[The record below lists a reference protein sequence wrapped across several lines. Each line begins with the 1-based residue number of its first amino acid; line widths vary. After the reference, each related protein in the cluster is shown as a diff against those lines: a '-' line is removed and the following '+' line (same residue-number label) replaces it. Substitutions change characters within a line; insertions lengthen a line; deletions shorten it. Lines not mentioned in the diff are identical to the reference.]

1 MMRDMILAL
10 TILAAPAS
18 AQVAP
23 AAQVADAAR
32 AAMAQTGAKGLAI
45 AVIDRGKVASVQTFG
60 ARNAKGAPLDPTTI
74 MYGASITK
82 TVFAHLVLQLVD
94 EGRIDLDAP
103 IAKYLAK
110 PLPDYG
116 NLDAYGNWGDLAG
129 DERWRA
135 ITPRHLLTH
144 SAGFANFHWD
154 EPDRK
159 LRIHF
164 APGSR
169 YAYSGEGIMLL
180 QFVLE
185 AGLGLKVGDELQ
197 RRIFDPFGMPDT
209 SLIWRPAFARNLA
222 DGWRIDGSV
231 EPHDD
236 RSRVRA
242 AGSMDTTIADIA
254 RFAAALV
261 RGDRLS
267 KRAHAEM
274 RRISLPITTAAQFP
288 SLTPEAPPA
297 KRHPGIGAGLG
308 LVAFSGPQ
316 GRGVF
321 KGGHND
327 STGNT
332 MVCVDKGKRCV
343 VILANDVRA
352 EAAFPALVRAVLGE
366 TGVPY
371 RWEYPGLKAY

>member
-1 MMRDMILAL
+1 
-10 TILAAPAS
+10 
-18 AQVAP
+18 
-23 AAQVADAAR
+23 
-32 AAMAQTGAKGLAI
+32 
-45 AVIDRGKVASVQTFG
+45 
-60 ARNAKGAPLDPTTI
+60 
-74 MYGASITK
+74 
-82 TVFAHLVLQLVD
+82 
-94 EGRIDLDAP
+94 
-103 IAKYLAK
+103 
-110 PLPDYG
+110 
-116 NLDAYGNWGDLAG
+116 
-129 DERWRA
+129 
-135 ITPRHLLTH
+135 
-144 SAGFANFHWD
+144 
-154 EPDRK
+154 
-159 LRIHF
+159 
-164 APGSR
+164 
-169 YAYSGEGIMLL
+169 
-180 QFVLE
+180 
-185 AGLGLKVGDELQ
+185 
-197 RRIFDPFGMPDT
+197 
-209 SLIWRPAFARNLA
+209 
-222 DGWRIDGSV
+222 
-231 EPHDD
+231 
-236 RSRVRA
+236 
-242 AGSMDTTIADIA
+242 MDTTIADIA

-343 VILANDVRA
+343 VILANDVRV